1 MSIWEVAK
9 IAMVMLGALTAPI
22 MAIDMDIARY
32 KKWRWF
38 HPKDGYSS
46 VIILLGLLFCLGFV
60 ARPWRLPFPW
70 PGLILPVS
78 VIVWHIYFR
87 RRLGGSL
94 R

>member
-1 MSIWEVAK
+1 MSIWEVAR
-9 IAMVMLGALTAPI
+9 IALVMLGAVTAPI

-46 VIILLGLLFCLGFV
+46 VIILFGLLFCLAYI
-60 ARPWRLPFPW
+60 ARTWSLPFPW

-78 VIVWHIYFR
+78 VIIWGIYFR
-87 RRLGGSL
+87 RKLNGSV